1 MIRINLLPFR
11 AARKRE
17 NIKRQISVYVL
28 CVILLLVGMLY
39 TFLQLNGKLND
50 ARDTQASLK
59 KELGNYEK
67 TIQRIDELDQR
78 IQLIEKKLDVIK
90 KLEEGKAGPV
100 RLLDELAQAV
110 PKNRLWLEALAESG
124 GSLTLRGAA
133 KDNET
138 VADFMV
144 NLEKAEHIRSVD
156 LQSIQAT
163 EVEGVMLA
171 KFTLNCKTYAFQ
183 PEEEPVAKAKKDG
196 KSRKKK

>member
-28 CVILLLVGMLY
+28 CMILLLVGMLY

-50 ARDTQASLK
+50 ARDTQVSLK

-67 TIQRIDELDQR
+67 TIQRIDELDKR
-78 IQLIEKKLDVIK
+78 IKLIEKKLDVIK

-110 PKNRLWLEALAESG
+110 PRDRLWLEALAESG
-124 GSLTLRGAA
+124 GSLTLRGSA

-144 NLEKAEHIRSVD
+144 NLEKAKHIKAVD

-163 EVEGVMLA
+163 EQEGVMLA

-183 PEEEPVAKAKKDG
+183 PEEPVTKGKKG
-196 KSRKKK
+196 RRKK

>member
-28 CVILLLVGMLY
+28 CMILLLVGMLY

-50 ARDTQASLK
+50 ARDTQVSLK

-110 PKNRLWLEALAESG
+110 PRDRLWLEALAESG

-144 NLEKAEHIRSVD
+144 NLEKAEHIQSVD
-156 LQSIQAT
+156 LQSIQAK
-163 EVEGVMLA
+163 EEEGVMLA

-183 PEEEPVAKAKKDG
+183 PEEPVTKGKKG
-196 KSRKKK
+196 RKRTK

>member
-28 CVILLLVGMLY
+28 CMILLLVGMLY

-50 ARDTQASLK
+50 ARDTQVSLK
-59 KELGNYEK
+59 KELANYEK

-90 KLEEGKAGPV
+90 KLEAGKAGPV

-110 PKNRLWLEALAESG
+110 PRDRLWLEALAESG

-144 NLEKAEHIRSVD
+144 NLEKAEHIQSVD
-156 LQSIQAT
+156 LQSIQAK
-163 EVEGVMLA
+163 EEEGVMLA

-183 PEEEPVAKAKKDG
+183 PEEPVTKGKKG
-196 KSRKKK
+196 RRKK